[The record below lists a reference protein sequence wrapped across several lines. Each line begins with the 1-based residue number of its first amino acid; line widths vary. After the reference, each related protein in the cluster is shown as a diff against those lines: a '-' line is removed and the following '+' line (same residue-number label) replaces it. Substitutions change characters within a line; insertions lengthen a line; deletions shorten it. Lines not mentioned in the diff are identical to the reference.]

1 MTLEFIRCTCGKETI
16 AFDTIA
22 FTKSL
27 LYSVEM
33 PPRDNLGE
41 FEQLVLLAV
50 FRLKAD
56 AYGMRVRQE
65 IETRTNRP
73 TSIGAVY
80 ATLDRMESKGL
91 LRSEVGEST
100 PTRGGRPKKIFAL
113 TALGSD
119 SLRRSMEAL
128 SKMRHGIKMGE
139 LEWLV

>member
-1 MTLEFIRCTCGKETI
+1 
-16 AFDTIA
+16 
-22 FTKSL
+22 
-27 LYSVEM
+27 M
-33 PPRDNLGE
+33 PSRDNLGE

-50 FRLKAD
+50 FRLKMD

-80 ATLDRMESKGL
+80 ATLERMESKGL

-128 SKMRHGIKMGE
+128 SKMRHGIKMGD